1 MSLPA
6 LPVTADTRSIAERV
20 NVLIREYNQQ
30 LRVPPGMVLPFAGA
44 TAPEGFLL
52 CDGSAVSR
60 TTYADMFAAIGT
72 AYGAGNGSTTFNLPD
87 MRGRVAAGRD
97 NMGGV
102 AASRLTGGGSGI
114 AGATLGAVGGAET
127 HTLNAAQM
135 PVHNHAY
142 TDPGHSHQFLQGDT
156 TPAVFTGRAGQGDG
170 NNNYYSGTT
179 GSGVGIVIANAGGGA
194 AHNNAQPTMVLNY
207 VIAT

>member
-6 LPVTADTRSIAERV
+6 LPATADTRSITERV

-44 TAPEGFLL
+44 AAPDGFLL

-60 TTYADMFAAIGT
+60 TTCGDLFAAIGT
-72 AYGAGNGSTTFNLPD
+72 AYGAGDGSTTFNVPD
-87 MRGRVAAGRD
+87 LRGRVAAGRD
-97 NMGGV
+97 DMGGA

-127 HTLNAAQM
+127 HALTTAEM
-135 PVHNHAY
+135 
-142 TDPGHSHQFLQGDT
+142 PGHAHPGAAGFNFLM
-156 TPAVFTGRAGQGDG
+156 
-170 NNNYYSGTT
+170 
-179 GSGVGIVIANAGGGA
+179 ANAGTPFATPGA
-194 AHNNAQPTMVLNY
+194 ATAGIGFTATTGISGSGQAHNNAQPTIVLNY